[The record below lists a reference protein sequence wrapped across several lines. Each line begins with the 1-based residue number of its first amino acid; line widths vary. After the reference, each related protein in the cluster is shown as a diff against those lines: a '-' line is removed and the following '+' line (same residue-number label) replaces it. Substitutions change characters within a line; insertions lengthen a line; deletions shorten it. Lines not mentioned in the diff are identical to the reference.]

1 MPVTSTI
8 QPTLLPHRCAL
19 HYPCYPVVTPLPPF
33 PQTTTLNAAS
43 PMLVAPLPHAL
54 PIGLAKPETC
64 QCRLSWAWADLLE
77 RTCCSCSER
86 AHHLFL
92 KPGKRKGGS
101 LFAFLPSELPTLSLY
116 PPPSIPPS
124 KWRNRRGRGRVN
136 EMNKRRSVDAAL
148 AAFHVNSLAGSEVTL
163 TTFIPSSTLVLLHE
177 VSRGGGPRLQS
188 FHPSLA
194 LSPQTP

>member
-1 MPVTSTI
+1 M
-8 QPTLLPHRCAL
+8 
-19 HYPCYPVVTPLPPF
+19 
-33 PQTTTLNAAS
+33 
-43 PMLVAPLPHAL
+43 
-54 PIGLAKPETC
+54 
-64 QCRLSWAWADLLE
+64 
-77 RTCCSCSER
+77 
-86 AHHLFL
+86 FL

-148 AAFHVNSLAGSEVTL
+148 AAFHVNSSAGSEVTL

-177 VSRGGGPRLQS
+177 VSRGGEPRGWAQTSAFSSLSRTLPPNPLILRDISDPFTCFCSIKTKWTTLHSLWGVGQTDREREPEKQQEEEVIG
-188 FHPSLA
+188 PSLR
-194 LSPQTP
+194 